1 MADLGFH
8 RKYRPRTFSEYIGNT
23 RMKGQVMKSLE
34 SDKWPQVV
42 LLSGP
47 AGTGKTTM
55 ARLLAKEYLC
65 QARTPAGACGACMSC
80 TAMDEFIETGEN
92 RYQGANIRE
101 VDVTDSN
108 KRQDIDDLLSEVE
121 QPSFDGRWKIFILDE
136 CHMLSQSA
144 QNRLLKTLEEPPEMV
159 LIILCTTNPEK
170 LLETIISRCQYKL
183 KVQKPTREELCTL
196 LARVCKAEG
205 VQYETAALSL
215 ICTKADYTPRKALI
229 ELENV
234 VQSLGSVTRDGTVD
248 LLDLVADNYYFD
260 FFAHLVRKPI
270 LVQEYVSFLAKMQ
283 QKVTLQQ
290 FSSGLLQFLLR
301 GIYVANG
308 VVPDAL
314 DKSELAKYSK
324 LFKQFSVQQVTTLLQ
339 ELVFIQS
346 HPDEVEL
353 RLMLL
358 GYRGLTPLGSSSE
371 TSLSVSPAQSAQS
384 VGMERRVG
392 EAAFQE
398 SRKMPEEE
406 KMRRLQEGSR
416 AMGLAEIASSLGGML
431 VVPPV
436 DASRET

>member
-1 MADLGFH
+1 
-8 RKYRPRTFSEYIGNT
+8 
-23 RMKGQVMKSLE
+23 
-34 SDKWPQVV
+34 
-42 LLSGP
+42 
-47 AGTGKTTM
+47 
-55 ARLLAKEYLC
+55 
-65 QARTPAGACGACMSC
+65 
-80 TAMDEFIETGEN
+80 
-92 RYQGANIRE
+92 
-101 VDVTDSN
+101 
-108 KRQDIDDLLSEVE
+108 
-121 QPSFDGRWKIFILDE
+121 
-136 CHMLSQSA
+136 
-144 QNRLLKTLEEPPEMV
+144 MV

-205 VQYETAALSL
+205 VQYEVAALSL

-248 LLDLVADNYYFD
+248 LLDLVADNYYFE
-260 FFAHLVRKPI
+260 FFGHLVRKPI

-290 FSSGLLQFLLR
+290 FTSGLLQFLLR

-308 VVPDAL
+308 VIPDAL
-314 DKSELAKYSK
+314 DKSELARYSK
-324 LFKQFSVQQVTTLLQ
+324 LFKQFSVQQVTTLLS

-358 GYRGLTPLGSSSE
+358 GYRGLTPLGSSGGSDA
-371 TSLSVSPAQSAQS
+371 LAVSPGQSAQS
-384 VGMERRVG
+384 VAMERRVG

-406 KMRRLQEGSR
+406 KQRRLQEGSR

-431 VVPPV
+431 VLPP
-436 DASRET
+436 DGSST